1 VSFKTRFY
9 ISLVIAIISGA
20 LTVDF
25 FYVKLG
31 SGDTSVWM
39 YAIASLIVFVVSALA
54 ATYYKGR
61 KNDIQESEKSANR
74 GEESCQ
80 KVKNPMN

>member
-61 KNDIQESEKSANR
+61 KNDIQDRTSRIR